1 VVFVLLCISGV
12 LASGLV
18 SCGPPGALQ
27 RADFE
32 GRALAVVAAPAPPPF
47 VFHARLAQAG
57 VAPFA
62 EDGRPPQG
70 YEETEVARAERLG
83 ARLRESLQDVTIA
96 DSVAR
101 RVGAITANTLGM
113 EVVDDPDAA
122 DVLVDVRVL
131 DYGLLTRGF
140 RSDGGV
146 DDPDA
151 ADVLVDVRVL
161 DYGLLTRGFTDGA
174 KAFIDADIA
183 LVNPNAPDEPLWA
196 FFPGEKRRQ
205 DFSGLR
211 LFRLSDGALGEAVI
225 DHVDWVTS
233 EYRQALRRDVR

>member
-1 VVFVLLCISGV
+1 MPPPPHLRVSVVFVLLCISGV

-140 RSDGGV
+140 
-146 DDPDA
+146 
-151 ADVLVDVRVL
+151 
-161 DYGLLTRGFTDGA
+161 TDGA

>member
-1 VVFVLLCISGV
+1 MLSLPHTRIVVVLVLLCTSGV
-12 LASGLV
+12 LASGV
-18 SCGPPGALQ
+18 AGCGPPGALQ

-32 GRALAVVAAPAPPPF
+32 GRSLAVVATPAPPPF
-47 VFHARLAQAG
+47 VFHARLARAG

-62 EDGRPPQG
+62 ENGRPPEG
-70 YEETEVARAERLG
+70 YEATEVERAERLG
-83 ARLRESLQDVTIA
+83 DRLREALQEVAIA

-101 RVGAITANTLGM
+101 RVGAVTANTLGM
-113 EVVDDPDAA
+113 DVVDDPADA

-131 DYGLLTRGF
+131 DYGLLTR
-140 RSDGGV
+140 S
-146 DDPDA
+146 
-151 ADVLVDVRVL
+151 
-161 DYGLLTRGFTDGA
+161 FTDGA

-183 LVNPNAPDEPLWA
+183 LLNPNAPDEPLWA

-211 LFRLSDGALGEAVI
+211 LFRLSNDALGDAVVN
-225 DHVDWVTS
+225 HVDWVVS

>member
-1 VVFVLLCISGV
+1 MLSLPHLRVAVVFVLLCASGL
-12 LASGLV
+12 LASGLA

-62 EDGRPPQG
+62 EDGRPPED
-70 YEETEVARAERLG
+70 YEETEVDRAERLG
-83 ARLRESLQDVTIA
+83 TRLREALQDVAIA

-140 RSDGGV
+140 
-146 DDPDA
+146 
-151 ADVLVDVRVL
+151 
-161 DYGLLTRGFTDGA
+161 TDGA

-183 LVNPNAPDEPLWA
+183 LVNPSAPDEPLWA

-211 LFRLSDGALGEAVI
+211 LFRLSDDALADAVI
-225 DHVDWVTS
+225 GHVDWVAS
-233 EYRQALRRDVR
+233 EYRRALRRDVR

>member
-1 VVFVLLCISGV
+1 MPLLPHFRTAVVFVLLLTSGV

-18 SCGPPGALQ
+18 SCVPPGTLQ

-32 GRALAVVAAPAPPPF
+32 GRTLAVVAAPAPSPF

-62 EDGRPPQG
+62 EDGRPPED
-70 YEETEVARAERLG
+70 YEETEVDRAERLG
-83 ARLRESLQDVTIA
+83 ARLREALQDVAIA

-113 EVVDDPDAA
+113 AVVDDPDAA

-131 DYGLLTRGF
+131 DYGLLTR
-140 RSDGGV
+140 S
-146 DDPDA
+146 
-151 ADVLVDVRVL
+151 
-161 DYGLLTRGFTDGA
+161 FTDGA

-183 LVNPNAPDEPLWA
+183 LLDPEAPDEPLWA

-211 LFRLSDGALGEAVI
+211 LFRLSDDALGEAVI
-225 DHVDWVTS
+225 NHVDWVVS

>member
-1 VVFVLLCISGV
+1 MLSLPHLRVAVVSVLLC
-12 LASGLV
+12 ASGLLV
-18 SCGPPGALQ
+18 SGLASCGPPGALQ
-27 RADFE
+27 RGDFE
-32 GRALAVVAAPAPPPF
+32 GRTLAVVAAPAPPPF

-62 EDGRPPQG
+62 EDGRPPEG
-70 YEETEVARAERLG
+70 YEETEVDRAERLG
-83 ARLRESLQDVTIA
+83 ARLREALQDVTIA

-113 EVVDDPDAA
+113 EV
-122 DVLVDVRVL
+122 
-131 DYGLLTRGF
+131 
-140 RSDGGV
+140 V

>member
-1 VVFVLLCISGV
+1 MLPLPHLRVAVVFVLLCASGV
-12 LASGLV
+12 LAVGLT
-18 SCGPPGALQ
+18 SCAPPGALQ
-27 RADFE
+27 QADFE
-32 GRALAVVAAPAPPPF
+32 GRTLAVVAAPAPPPF

-62 EDGRPPQG
+62 EEGRPPEG
-70 YEETEVARAERLG
+70 YEETEVDRAERLG
-83 ARLRESLQDVTIA
+83 ARLREALQEVAIA

-101 RVGAITANTLGM
+101 RVGAVTANTLGM
-113 EVVDDPDAA
+113 EV
-122 DVLVDVRVL
+122 
-131 DYGLLTRGF
+131 
-140 RSDGGV
+140 V

-183 LVNPNAPDEPLWA
+183 LLDPDAPDEPLWA

-211 LFRLSDGALGEAVI
+211 LFRLSDDALGEAVI
-225 DHVDWVTS
+225 GHVDWVVA

>member
-1 VVFVLLCISGV
+1 MPPPPHLRVSVVFVLLCISGV

-32 GRALAVVAAPAPPPF
+32 GRTLAVVAAPAPPPF

-62 EDGRPPQG
+62 EDGRPPEG
-70 YEETEVARAERLG
+70 YEETEVDRAERLG
-83 ARLRESLQDVTIA
+83 ARLREALQDVTIA

-113 EVVDDPDAA
+113 EV
-122 DVLVDVRVL
+122 
-131 DYGLLTRGF
+131 
-140 RSDGGV
+140 V